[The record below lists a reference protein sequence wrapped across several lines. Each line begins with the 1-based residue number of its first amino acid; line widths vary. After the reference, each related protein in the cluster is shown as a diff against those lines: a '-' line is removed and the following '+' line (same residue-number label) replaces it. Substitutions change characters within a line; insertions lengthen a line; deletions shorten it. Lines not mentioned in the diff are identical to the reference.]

1 MGGVP
6 SAFGDGGEGLDPE
19 HWGLSRRG
27 PDTSALHLGG
37 SRESSVVA
45 ILPKIFLGTSM
56 LVTGLSGRAV
66 LVRDLEAGS
75 DGF

>member
-1 MGGVP
+1 MG
-6 SAFGDGGEGLDPE
+6 GDGGEGLDPE

-37 SRESSVVA
+37 SRESSSVVA
-45 ILPKIFLGTSM
+45 TLPKTFLGASM
-56 LVTGLSGRAV
+56 LATGLSGRAV
-66 LVRDLEAGS
+66 LVCDLEAGS